1 MFLKIVMGLLFAAN
15 IAVAQQ
21 AQITLL
27 DKISN
32 QPISFANVSIEGIG
46 SLALSNKGYQTD
58 LKGKAVMDISK
69 PVKLQ
74 VTYIGYKNLADT
86 IAPGENKTLFMEPTV
101 YNMDEVVVTGQFA
114 PETVDKSIYRIKVL
128 GSLDINQKAAIN
140 LHDVLQSELNI
151 RTTNDNV
158 LGSNIIMQGLQGEN
172 VKFLIDGVPV
182 IGRQNG
188 NIDLNQMTLQN
199 VDHVE
204 IIQGPMSVV
213 YGSNALAGVINI
225 ITKDYVNQ
233 NYVVN
238 ADAYYESVGVY
249 NFSVIGSYTVKK
261 SNFTLSAGRNFFDG
275 YDTED
280 YDVIRQLK
288 WKPKLQYNAE
298 AGYIYKTAKSKIRL
312 SAAYFYEKIQDKGD
326 PHDFYI
332 DTLIIAKSND
342 IYYYTKRLTFRGEGT
357 WKLSDNMNL
366 NVLSAYSIY
375 NRKRNTYLKD
385 MSTLDQVLDQDV
397 TKQDTTDFNN
407 FLLRA
412 DIARWT
418 KNEIFKYQL
427 GIDFNVE
434 TGYGKKIKDNRQ
446 QIGDY
451 AAFLSLNY
459 TPVSVLS
466 IQPGIRYIY
475 NTEYKA
481 PLVYSVNAKWD
492 ATDMLSFRVSLAKGF
507 RAPSLKE
514 LYLDF
519 VDVNHN
525 ILGNDNLKAETSL
538 NINFSSIYS
547 SKRAAQYN
555 WGLELNLFYNDIFN
569 KIELAVINP
578 LENYYTYLNVN
589 EYITQGYEFSF
600 NNRIYP
606 WLQLKLGVATTGR
619 KLIDTSAYYQP
630 GFIYSTD
637 FTAQGTFYWKKPD
650 LNFAVFYKYNGAYP
664 ETYVSGPDEVPEQV
678 VMSAYNSLDVNVSR
692 WFWKRRVN
700 VQVGGKN
707 LFNNTN
713 IASTGNA
720 SGGGVH
726 SGGNGDGTVAVNW
739 GRTFF
744 VHLVFNFTK

>member
-1 MFLKIVMGLLFAAN
+1 MGLLLATN
-15 IAVAQQ
+15 MMVAQQ

-32 QPISFANVSIEGIG
+32 QPISFANISVEELG
-46 SLALSNKGYQTD
+46 SLTLGNKGYQTD
-58 LKGKAVMDISK
+58 LKGKVAMNLTK
-69 PVKLQ
+69 PVRLV

-86 IAPGENKTLFMEPTV
+86 IAPGQNKTLYMEPTV
-101 YNMDEVVVTGQFA
+101 YNMDEVVVTAQFA
-114 PETVDKSIYRIKVL
+114 PESVDKSIYRIKVL

-140 LHDVLQSELNI
+140 LNEVLQTELNI
-151 RTTNDNV
+151 RSTHDNA
-158 LGSNIIMQGLQGEN
+158 LGSSITMQGLQGEN

-188 NIDLNQMTLQN
+188 MIDLNQMTMQN

-249 NFSVIGSYTVKK
+249 NINATGSYTKK
-261 SNFTLSAGRNFFDG
+261 KNNFTLSAGRNFFDG
-275 YDTED
+275 YSVSDTSRWQE
-280 YDVIRQLK
+280 
-288 WKPKLQYNAE
+288 WKPKLQWNAE
-298 AGYIYKTAKSKIRL
+298 GAYTYKTNKSKIKL
-312 SAAYFYEKIQDKGD
+312 SAAYFYEKIQDKGQ
-326 PHDFYI
+326 PREYFV
-332 DTLIIAKSND
+332 DTLLVTKAND
-342 IYYYTKRLTFRGEGT
+342 VYFYTNRLTFRGEGA
-357 WKLSDNMNL
+357 WKLTDNMNL
-366 NVLSAYSIY
+366 NILSAYSTY
-375 NRKRNTYLKD
+375 DRKKNTYLKD
-385 MSTLDQVLDQDV
+385 LSNLDEILVEDDA
-397 TKQDTTDFNN
+397 KQDTTTFNN

-412 DIARWT
+412 DVARWT

-434 TGYGKKIKDNRQ
+434 TGYGKRIKDERQ

-459 TPVSVLS
+459 TPVTVLS

-481 PLVYSVNAKWD
+481 PLVYSLNAKWD
-492 ATDMLSFRVSLAKGF
+492 ATEMLSFRVSLAKGF

-519 VDVNHN
+519 VDINHN
-525 ILGNDNLKAETSL
+525 ILGNENLEAETSL
-538 NINFSSIYS
+538 NINFSTNYS
-547 SKRAAQYN
+547 SKNAAAYN
-555 WGLELNLFYNDIFN
+555 WGVELNLFYNDIFN
-569 KIELAVINP
+569 KIELAQMNAAT
-578 LENYYTYLNVN
+578 NYYTYINVD
-589 EYITQGYEFSF
+589 EFITQGYEFSF

-619 KLIDTSAYYQP
+619 KLVDTASTYQQ

-650 LNFAVFYKYNGAYP
+650 LNFAVYYKYNGAYP
-664 ETYVSGPDEVPEQV
+664 ETFVSGPDEIPEQV
-678 VMSAYNSLDVNVSR
+678 VMGAYNSLDMNVSR
-692 WFWKRRVN
+692 WFWKRRLN

-713 IASTGNA
+713 IATTGTG
-720 SGGGVH
+720 SGGVH
-726 SGGNGDGTVAVNW
+726 GGGGGASVPVNW

-744 VHLVFNFTK
+744 VHLIFNFTK